1 MMPTSATS
9 CALLVALTTLAWPRS
24 AVAID
29 LAPGD
34 ILVSDT
40 NLNAL
45 IRVDPRTG
53 DRTII
58 ASNQLG
64 TGDKFAFPLEM
75 QFPGDGSV
83 LLSDLNL
90 EAILR
95 VDPATGNRVTVAAR
109 EAGRGRYIRA
119 PRAIELDRDGS
130 LIIADS
136 IIDGLVR
143 LDLSTG

>member
-1 MMPTSATS
+1 MLTSATS
-9 CALLVALTTLAWPRS
+9 CALLLALTALAWPRS

-75 QFPGDGSV
+75 QFPGDVITYRGWV
-83 LLSDLNL
+83 ARKY
-90 EAILR
+90 EAGGERR
-95 VDPATGNRVTVAAR
+95 VD
-109 EAGRGRYIRA
+109 
-119 PRAIELDRDGS
+119 IELEFRRDDA
-130 LIIADS
+130 LL
-136 IIDGLVR
+136 GLGWATFDVP
-143 LDLSTG
+143 